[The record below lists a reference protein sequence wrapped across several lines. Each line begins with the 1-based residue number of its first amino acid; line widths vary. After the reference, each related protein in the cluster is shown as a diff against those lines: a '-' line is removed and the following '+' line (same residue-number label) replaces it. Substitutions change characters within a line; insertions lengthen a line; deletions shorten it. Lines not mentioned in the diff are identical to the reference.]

1 MELGTLLSRLPGMLA
16 PARAEPVPQWISK
29 LPVYDRSAHDCSGPT
44 GPGTGI
50 SLTTAF
56 TTRVAIWRSSAVPGY
71 MKTPAVTLIVA
82 TPRRVAA
89 PPMFAM
95 GGE

>member
-50 SLTTAF
+50 SLITAL
-56 TTRVAIWRSSAVPGY
+56 TTRVATWRSSAVPG
-71 MKTPAVTLIVA
+71 KRNTPAVTLTVAMPSRVAVPPIVA
-82 TPRRVAA
+82 L
-89 PPMFAM
+89 
-95 GGE
+95 GGA